1 MSIKRERGALTWLSQ
16 EINGISRG
24 DTVAGMRK
32 MEEMDSRIQAR
43 LANKEVDEDLERQ
56 GVLLVM
62 CEVFGGDLHV
72 HYN

>member
-32 MEEMDSRIQAR
+32 MEEMSSRIQAR
-43 LANKEVDEDLERQ
+43 IENREVDEELER
-56 GVLLVM
+56 
-62 CEVFGGDLHV
+62 
-72 HYN
+72 

>member
-32 MEEMDSRIQAR
+32 IEEMGSKIQAR
-43 LANKEVDEDLERQ
+43 IENREVDEDLER
-56 GVLLVM
+56 
-62 CEVFGGDLHV
+62 
-72 HYN
+72 